1 MKLPVQRAHRL
12 EAPASRER
20 WLVHGLWSEQA
31 VGIVGGAPKCGK
43 SLCALSLAVSVASGA
58 PCLGRYQPAQ
68 TGRVLLY
75 AAEDPLELV
84 RDRLV
89 GICRAC
95 GQQLSEL
102 EIFVIT
108 APSLHLDDDDDRTRL
123 SETVEE
129 LRPRLLVLDPFVRL
143 HCGDENVVS
152 EVAPMLDFLRGL
164 QRRFACS
171 VLLVHHAR
179 KAAGPLRGGQAFRG
193 SSEFFAWTDSSL
205 YLRRKDD
212 RLLLTIEHRAA
223 PSANDIPI
231 ELSVDGDSLALKVA
245 DDSEDAGTETR
256 RAAVE
261 PPLAAR
267 ILAVLAE
274 SDGPRTSRE
283 LRDAVRVRTSR
294 LHAALNEL
302 VAAGRVLRDGPR
314 YCLPTPPSSQL
325 PLPVSL

>member
-1 MKLPVQRAHRL
+1 
-12 EAPASRER
+12 
-20 WLVHGLWSEQA
+20 
-31 VGIVGGAPKCGK
+31 
-43 SLCALSLAVSVASGA
+43 
-58 PCLGRYQPAQ
+58 
-68 TGRVLLY
+68 LY

-89 GICRAC
+89 GICHAC

-108 APSLHLDDDDDRTRL
+108 APRLHLDDDEDRMGL
-123 SETVEE
+123 SDTVEE
-129 LRPRLLVLDPFVRL
+129 LRPKLLVLDPFVRL
-143 HCGDENVVS
+143 HSGDENVVS

-223 PSANDIPI
+223 PSVNDIPI
-231 ELSVDGDSLALKVA
+231 ELSVDGDAVTLKVA
-245 DDSEDAGTETR
+245 DGGDDPGAESR
-256 RAAVE
+256 RAVVE
-261 PPLAAR
+261 PLGER

-274 SDGPRTSRE
+274 SDGPHTARE

-302 VAAGRVLRDGPR
+302 VAAGRVRRDGPR
-314 YCLPTPPSSQL
+314 YHLPPSPSPQL
-325 PLPVSL
+325 PLPASL

>member
-1 MKLPVQRAHRL
+1 
-12 EAPASRER
+12 
-20 WLVHGLWSEQA
+20 
-31 VGIVGGAPKCGK
+31 
-43 SLCALSLAVSVASGA
+43 VSVASGA
-58 PCLGRYQPAQ
+58 PCLGRYPPAQ

-102 EIFVIT
+102 EIFVLT
-108 APSLHLDDDDDRTRL
+108 APRLHLDDDDDRMGL
-123 SETVEE
+123 SDTVEE
-129 LRPRLLVLDPFVRL
+129 LRPKLLVLDPFVRL
-143 HCGDENVVS
+143 HSRDENVVA

-193 SSEFFAWTDSSL
+193 SSELFAWTDSSL
-205 YLRRKDD
+205 YLRRKND

-223 PSANDIPI
+223 PSVNDIPI
-231 ELSVDGDSLALKVA
+231 ELSVDGDTLALKVVDA
-245 DDSEDAGTETR
+245 DDDSGSEDR
-256 RAAVE
+256 PSAAE
-261 PPLAAR
+261 PPLGER
-267 ILAVLAE
+267 ILAILAE
-274 SDGPRTSRE
+274 ADGPRTSRE
-283 LRDAVRVRTSR
+283 LRDAVRVRTGR
-294 LHAALNEL
+294 LHVALNQL
-302 VAAGRVLRDGPR
+302 VAAGRVLRDGSR
-314 YCLPTPPSSQL
+314 YHLPPAPSAQL

>member
-1 MKLPVQRAHRL
+1 MTLPVQRAHQI
-12 EAPASRER
+12 EAPANRER
-20 WLVHGLWSEQA
+20 WLVQGLWSEQA

-84 RDRLV
+84 RDRLAS
-89 GICRAC
+89 ICRATD
-95 GQQLSEL
+95 QQLSEL

-108 APSLHLDDDDDRTRL
+108 APSLRLDDDDDRTRL

-129 LRPRLLVLDPFVRL
+129 IRPRLLVLDPFVRL
-143 HCGDENVVS
+143 HSGDENAVS

-205 YLRRKDD
+205 YLRRKGD

-223 PSANDIPI
+223 PSTNDIPI
-231 ELSVDGDSLALKVA
+231 ELSVDGDSLALRVA
-245 DDSEDAGTETR
+245 DPGDAAGREPQS
-256 RAAVE
+256 AAGD
-261 PPLAAR
+261 PPLAER
-267 ILAVLAE
+267 LLAVLAE
-274 SDGPRTSRE
+274 ADQPRSSRE
-283 LRDAVRVRTSR
+283 LRDAVRVRTGR
-294 LHAALNEL
+294 VYAALNEL
-302 VAAGRVLRDGPR
+302 VAAGRVRRDGPR
-314 YCLPTPPSSQL
+314 YCLPEPSL
-325 PLPVSL
+325 PLPFPVPL

>member
-1 MKLPVQRAHRL
+1 MTLPVQRAHQI
-12 EAPASRER
+12 EAPANRER
-20 WLVHGLWSEQA
+20 WLVQGLWSEQA
-31 VGIVGGAPKCGK
+31 VGIVGGAPKSCK

-58 PCLGRYQPAQ
+58 PCLGCYLPSQ

-84 RDRLV
+84 RDRLA
-89 GICRAC
+89 GICRAG

-108 APSLHLDDDDDRTRL
+108 APSLRLDDDDDRTRL

-129 LRPRLLVLDPFVRL
+129 IRPRLLVLDPFVRL
-143 HCGDENVVS
+143 HSGDENAVS

-205 YLRRKDD
+205 YLRRKND

-223 PSANDIPI
+223 PSATDIPI
-231 ELSVDGDSLALKVA
+231 ELSVDDDALALTVVDPGDA
-245 DDSEDAGTETR
+245 AGSEPQS
-256 RAAVE
+256 AAAE
-261 PPLAAR
+261 PPLADR
-267 ILAVLAE
+267 LLAVLAE
-274 SDGPRTSRE
+274 ANGPCTSRE
-283 LRDAVRVRTSR
+283 LRDAVRVRTGR
-294 LHAALNEL
+294 VYTALNEL
-302 VAAGRVLRDGPR
+302 VAAGRILRDGPR
-314 YCLPTPPSSQL
+314 YCLPGPTLPL

>member
-1 MKLPVQRAHRL
+1 MKLPVQRAHQI

-20 WLVHGLWSEQA
+20 WLVHGLWSENA
-31 VGIVGGAPKCGK
+31 VGIVGGAPKCAK

-58 PCLGRYQPAQ
+58 PCLGRYPPAH

-84 RDRLV
+84 RERLV

-108 APSLHLDDDDDRTRL
+108 APSLHLDDDDDRTGL

-129 LRPRLLVLDPFVRL
+129 LRPKLLVLDPFVRL
-143 HCGDENVVS
+143 HSGDENVVS

-223 PSANDIPI
+223 PSVNDIPI
-231 ELSVDGDSLALKVA
+231 ELSVDGDAVALKVA
-245 DDSEDAGTETR
+245 DGCDDPGAESRGAV
-256 RAAVE
+256 VE
-261 PPLAAR
+261 PPLSER

-294 LHAALNEL
+294 LHAAVNEL

-314 YCLPTPPSSQL
+314 YHLPPSPSPPL